1 MRLAALPAFQSQI
14 IRAPGGPAGALHTV
28 GVMRRLANAAAL
40 DGGLINQAVS
50 IVHNV
55 PAKSELYEIE
65 ALFDFVL
72 NHIRYTRDVHGV
84 ETLSDPR
91 MTLLRQVGDCD
102 DKATLLAALLQA
114 VGYPTR
120 FVMGDYGS
128 GDFEHVYL
136 QVFALGEWISLDA
149 TEHHPMGWAPPDPVK
164 LWIEN
169 A

>member
-1 MRLAALPAFQSQI
+1 MRLAATPHFTADV

-28 GVMRRLANAAAL
+28 SRMRRLADAASL
-40 DGGLINQAVS
+40 DPLLINQAVS
-50 IVHNV
+50 IIHGV
-55 PAKSELYEIE
+55 PAKSELHEIE

-91 MTLLRQVGDCD
+91 MTLIRQVGDCD

-128 GDFEHVYL
+128 GEYEHVYL
-136 QVFALGEWISLDA
+136 QALAFGEWISLDA
-149 TEHHPMGWAPPDPVK
+149 TEHRPMGWEPPGAAY

>member
-1 MRLAALPAFQSQI
+1 MRLAATPPFQAAVV
-14 IRAPGGPAGALHTV
+14 RAPGGSAGALHTV
-28 GVMRRLANAAAL
+28 ALMRRMANAAAL
-40 DGGLINQAVS
+40 DPLMINQAVS
-50 IVHNV
+50 IIHGV
-55 PAKSELYEIE
+55 PAKSELHEIE
-65 ALFDFVL
+65 ALHDFVL

-84 ETLSDPR
+84 ETLADPR
-91 MTLLRQVGDCD
+91 ITLARQVGDCD

-114 VGYPTR
+114 VGYRTR

-136 QVFALGEWISLDA
+136 QALAYGEWVSLDS
-149 TEHHPMGWAPPDPVK
+149 TEHHPAGWEPPGAAY